1 MPTTYSAKFP
11 IIIVRGINMNKDRA
25 AQSETT
31 SYNTIDLGQ
40 YVISLRESVG
50 WSQADLARHTGIDPA
65 DLSKMERNNRKVTAT
80 WLLIFQ
86 EAVQREKTRLR
97 KDQRFASMQ
106 EQRFY
111 DRYVIGMMND
121 MEALGMSDSKIEGV
135 RETMSGFIKS
145 VFAI

>member
-1 MPTTYSAKFP
+1 
-11 IIIVRGINMNKDRA
+11 MNKDRA